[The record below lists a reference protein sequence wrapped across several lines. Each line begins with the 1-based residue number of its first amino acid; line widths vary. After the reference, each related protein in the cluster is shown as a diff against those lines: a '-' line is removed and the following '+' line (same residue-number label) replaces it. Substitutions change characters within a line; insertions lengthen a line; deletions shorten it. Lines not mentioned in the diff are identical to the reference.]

1 MKHVELFKMTR
12 DMKKF
17 GLFLLAAASLNA
29 FASCDDDDRHESNP
43 QRNGV
48 SELVV
53 KTFNEMY
60 PDAKNI
66 EWEVKNEYA
75 IAEFYSP
82 SGAQGDDENTKAW
95 FDNTLGDWAM
105 TECDIASSAIP
116 QAVLTA
122 FGASEYA
129 DWRIDD
135 IDMVLRNGMELVYV
149 LEVEQGERD
158 IDLYYSEDGV
168 LVKSISG
175 LGDNYDYS
183 DFIPKQPT
191 GSVTDWIASN
201 YPDARIVDID
211 VEYEGTE
218 VEIID
223 NGQLRE
229 LLFGASGSWIYTKT
243 EMRWSRLPSTISQ
256 AFQASE
262 YRDYHID
269 DIDFYQ
275 TESGEFYRFDLESR
289 NGDVKIDIATDGQI
303 TPASPVIGT
312 TDPNPNIPETPG
324 VVGSDYRTFIES
336 TYPGARILERDYD
349 DGYLEIEIWHDGRE
363 KNVYFDGS
371 ENWVFTKSDCR
382 FRDLPE
388 VVINSINSQYA
399 HYEVDDI
406 ELIESPS
413 GTWYAIELERG
424 DRDINIRIDANGT
437 IL

>member
-1 MKHVELFKMTR
+1 MN
-12 DMKKF
+12 
-17 GLFLLAAASLNA
+17 GLFQ
-29 FASCDDDDRHESNP
+29 F
-43 QRNGV
+43 V
-48 SELVV
+48 
-53 KTFNEMY
+53 
-60 PDAKNI
+60 PD
-66 EWEVKNEYA
+66 
-75 IAEFYSP
+75 
-82 SGAQGDDENTKAW
+82 SG
-95 FDNTLGDWAM
+95 
-105 TECDIASSAIP
+105 
-116 QAVLTA
+116 
-122 FGASEYA
+122 
-129 DWRIDD
+129 RIGNHNC
-135 IDMVLRNGMELVYV
+135 ILR
-149 LEVEQGERD
+149 
-158 IDLYYSEDGV
+158 
-168 LVKSISG
+168 
-175 LGDNYDYS
+175 
-183 DFIPKQPT
+183 
-191 GSVTDWIASN
+191 
-201 YPDARIVDID
+201 
-211 VEYEGTE
+211 
-218 VEIID
+218 
-223 NGQLRE
+223 
-229 LLFGASGSWIYTKT
+229 
-243 EMRWSRLPSTISQ
+243 
-256 AFQASE
+256 
-262 YRDYHID
+262 YRTHHID

-424 DRDINIRIDANGT
+424 DRDINIRINANGT

>member
-211 VEYEGTE
+211 TDDGRTE
-218 VEIID
+218 IEIID
-223 NGQLRE
+223 DGQLRE
-229 LLFGASGSWIYTKT
+229 VLFNTSGSWLYTKT
-243 EMRWSRLPSTISQ
+243 EVRWNRLPSAISQ

-289 NGDVKIDIATDGQI
+289 
-303 TPASPVIGT
+303 T